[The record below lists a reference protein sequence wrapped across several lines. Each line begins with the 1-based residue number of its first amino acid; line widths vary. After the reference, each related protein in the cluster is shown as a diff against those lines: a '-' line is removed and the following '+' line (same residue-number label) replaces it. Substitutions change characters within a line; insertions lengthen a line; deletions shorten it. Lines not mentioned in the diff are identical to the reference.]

1 MEKYDVVIIGS
12 GLGGLECGVIL
23 SKEGYNV
30 CVIEKN
36 KQLGGNLQ
44 TFSRNKKIFD
54 TGVHYI
60 GGLDEGQ
67 NLYRYFKYMGIM
79 QDLKLKKLDELGYDA
94 VTFENDPEE
103 YKHAQG
109 YDNFVEVLTEKFPL
123 ERENLEKYVHHL
135 RSLCDSF
142 PMYNVKPGYTT
153 LQNIH
158 YLSTS
163 AKDFIASCTSDTKLQ
178 KVLAATNVLYAGEG
192 SKTPLY
198 VHAMII
204 NSYIESSYRCVDG
217 GSQIARL
224 LTRIIRNNGGKVIN
238 KSEACGFEFHGN
250 KIRSVVLKTGEQLE
264 ATNFISNIHPV
275 STLEMIEEGKMRG
288 AFRHRIGA
296 LENSTSAFVVYIVLK
311 DNSLPYFNYNIY
323 HTIGDD
329 VWNTTDYGDD
339 WPKVYAAFPH
349 ASSKNAGFSDTLVL
363 LTYMKYSDTKKWADT
378 CNLVSREEY
387 RGGDYEEFKREKA
400 EKLIDEAEKK
410 FPGLRKKIVAYY
422 TSTPLT
428 YRDYIGSKDGTMY
441 GIMKDYNDPMK
452 TFISPRTKI
461 SNLFFTGQNL
471 NMHGVLGVTIGSVVT
486 CSEFLGNEYLM
497 TKIQK
502 A

>member
-1 MEKYDVVIIGS
+1 MEKYDFLIIGS

-44 TFSRNKKIFD
+44 TFARNKKLFD

-60 GGLDEGQ
+60 GGLDDGQ
-67 NLYRYFKYMGIM
+67 NLNQYFRYMGIM
-79 QDLKLKKLDELGYDA
+79 QDLKLKKLDEMGFDI
-94 VTFENDPEE
+94 VSFENDPGE

-109 YDNFVEVLTEKFPL
+109 YDNFIEVLAEKFPG
-123 ERENLEKYVHHL
+123 ERENLRKYVSHL
-135 RSLCDSF
+135 QELCRSF
-142 PMYNVKPGYTT
+142 PMYNVEPGYTT
-153 LQNIH
+153 LQNIN

-163 AKDFIASCTSDTKLQ
+163 TKDFIASCTADQKLR
-178 KVLAATNVLYAGEG
+178 KVLAGTNLLYAGEG
-192 SKTPLY
+192 DKTPLY

-224 LTRIIRNNGGKVIN
+224 LTKIIRNNGGKVIN
-238 KSEACGFEFHGN
+238 KSEASRFEFDGSN
-250 KIRSVVLKTGEQLE
+250 IKAVVLKNGDRLE
-264 ATNFISNIHPV
+264 AKNFISNIHPV
-275 STLEMIEEGKMRG
+275 TTLEMVEQGKLRG
-288 AFRHRIGA
+288 AYRHRIES
-296 LENSTSAFVVYIVLK
+296 LENSISVFVVYMVLK
-311 DNSLPYFNYNIY
+311 ENSLPYFNHNKY
-323 HTIGDD
+323 HFLCDD
-329 VWNTTDYGDD
+329 VWKSTDYEND
-339 WPKVYAAFPH
+339 WPKVYGVFPH
-349 ASSKNAGFSDTLVL
+349 ASSKNPDYTDTLVL
-363 LTYMKYSDTKKWADT
+363 LTYMKYSETLKWADT
-378 CNLVSREEY
+378 YNIISQEEY
-387 RGGDYEEFKREKA
+387 RGDDYEEFKRQKA
-400 EKLIDEAEKK
+400 EKLIDEAAKK
-410 FPGLRKKIVAYY
+410 FPNLREKIVAYY

-428 YRDYIGSKDGTMY
+428 FRDYIGSKDGTMY

-461 SNLFFTGQNL
+461 PNLYFTGQNL